1 MIAKAVNR
9 HKTERTFA
17 ILVKSKCA
25 QKQNTSK
32 RKKKKDNTN
41 ELQKKCKEQQK
52 QQGKNTAKHSWK
64 SHSNNKSLQVNEAEF
79 DWLNYAHRDRNVNTC
94 SVFFFQLHFIS
105 FDNFFSLFFSSSSSF
120 SVLCAMNVVLILV
133 TATATIITELK
144 TISQMQN
151 DKKSTETEREHG
163 AILKRVRLWYAWCGQ
178 VGFLSVANCSYG
190 LLFSTHFKC
199 GHRSHFFTVFISF
212 YTFVRQWIPIAALNH

>member
-1 MIAKAVNR
+1 MQR
-9 HKTERTFA
+9 TTKTT
-17 ILVKSKCA
+17 
-25 QKQNTSK
+25 
-32 RKKKKDNTN
+32 RKK
-41 ELQKKCKEQQK
+41 
-52 QQGKNTAKHSWK
+52 TAKHSWK

-94 SVFFFQLHFIS
+94 SAFFFQLHFIS
-105 FDNFFSLFFSSSSSF
+105 FDNFFPLFSSSSSSF

-199 GHRSHFFTVFISF
+199 GHRSRFFTVFISF